1 MQNGEDLNQR
11 CGGYDV
17 QETVLSD
24 IKERES
30 LGLG

>member
-1 MQNGEDLNQR
+1 MQNGEDMNQR
-11 CGGYDV
+11 CGGQDV

-30 LGLG
+30 SGFG